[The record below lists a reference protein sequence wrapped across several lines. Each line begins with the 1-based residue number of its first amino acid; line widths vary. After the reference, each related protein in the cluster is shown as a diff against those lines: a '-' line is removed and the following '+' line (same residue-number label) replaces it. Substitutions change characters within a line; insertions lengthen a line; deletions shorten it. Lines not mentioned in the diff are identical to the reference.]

1 MSSSINFK
9 PISCSKYER
18 ENRIFTRYA
27 SQDGAKY
34 LKCDQCLATGV
45 IRDGNFKLIRPHTCF
60 QTHDDD
66 DDGDL
71 DPESDSTDESE
82 DDRDDDE
89 SFLTDMIG
97 NTDMKAYDV
106 TWKHPFTSCLAG
118 PTRCGKTAFVF
129 SMIQNMKEM
138 IYPVPKKVI
147 YCYGEFQSIFDKFPD
162 IQFHEGLPDQS
173 MFDGTPILLILDDLM
188 SQANETV
195 TDLFTKGS
203 HHKNISVVF
212 LTQNIFHKNHR
223 TISLNS
229 HYLVLFKNPRDAYQ
243 ISTLA
248 RQMYPGNSQFMVE
261 AYKDATSSPHSHLLL
276 DLHPDQDEKLR
287 LRTNI
292 FPGEI
297 QTVYVR
303 K

>member
-1 MSSSINFK
+1 
-9 PISCSKYER
+9 
-18 ENRIFTRYA
+18 
-27 SQDGAKY
+27 
-34 LKCDQCLATGV
+34 
-45 IRDGNFKLIRPHTCF
+45 
-60 QTHDDD
+60 
-66 DDGDL
+66 
-71 DPESDSTDESE
+71 
-82 DDRDDDE
+82 
-89 SFLTDMIG
+89 
-97 NTDMKAYDV
+97 
-106 TWKHPFTSCLAG
+106 
-118 PTRCGKTAFVF
+118 
-129 SMIQNMKEM
+129 M

-147 YCYGEFQSIFDKFPD
+147 YCYGAFQSIFDKFPD
-162 IQFHEGLPDQS
+162 IQFHEGLPDSS
-173 MFDGTPILLILDDLM
+173 MFDGTPTLLVLDDFM
-188 SQANETV
+188 SQANETI

-248 RQMYPGNSQFMVE
+248 RQMYPGSSQFMVE
-261 AYKDATSSPHSHLLL
+261 AYKDATSTPHSYLML
-276 DLHPDQDEKLR
+276 DLHPDQDEKIR

-297 QTVYVR
+297 QTVCVR